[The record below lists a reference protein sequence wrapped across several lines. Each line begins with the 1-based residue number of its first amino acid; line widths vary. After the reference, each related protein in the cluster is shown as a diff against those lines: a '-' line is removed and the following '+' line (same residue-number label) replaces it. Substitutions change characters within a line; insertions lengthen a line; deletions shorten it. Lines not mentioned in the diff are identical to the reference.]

1 MTWLKNFFLNIFTGP
16 GFKVDEALRRK
27 LLIAAGVLLI
37 AIVGTMAFKLGRWST
52 VVVSADSSAWET
64 ALQARLILFRIKV
77 AVGLAFGSLAFAYG
91 TFQLLDRSRLGQRL
105 FHWAEHAD
113 TEYSSASKTLG
124 AALFFGLLVLGLL
137 MLAARVL
144 A

>member
-37 AIVGTMAFKLGRWST
+37 ALVGLMAFKLGRWST
-52 VVVSADSSAWET
+52 VVVSADSNAWET

-77 AVGLAFGSLAFAYG
+77 GIGLASGTLALAYG
-91 TFQLLDRSRLGQRL
+91 AFQLLDRSRLGQRL
-105 FHWAEHAD
+105 FHWDEPAD
-113 TEYSSASKTLG
+113 TEYSSAAKTLG

-137 MLAARVL
+137 VL
-144 A
+144 ASKVLA